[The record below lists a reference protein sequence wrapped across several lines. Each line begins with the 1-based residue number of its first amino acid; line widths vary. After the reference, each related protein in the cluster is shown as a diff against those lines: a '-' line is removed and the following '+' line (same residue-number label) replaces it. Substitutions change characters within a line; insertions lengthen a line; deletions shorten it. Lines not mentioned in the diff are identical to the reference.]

1 MSLQSR
7 VKTLWRAISK
17 PRELAAQVQEELEFH
32 IETYAED
39 LMNAGVPRAE
49 ALRRARAQLG
59 SVAAGKE
66 NCRAAWGTRFIDTMR
81 ADLRFAA
88 RMLTRSPGFA
98 AIAVG
103 SLALGIGA
111 NTAIFSMAK
120 AVLLDRLNVPQPGQ
134 LRLLAWYSKGHSI
147 VHSEWGDM
155 HRTADGQ
162 GSASTSFSYP
172 VYQQMRSQN
181 RDLGELFAFKNLG
194 RLNVTV
200 DGEAEVLQADLVS
213 GNFYEQMQVNP
224 QQGRAIAPSDDQSG
238 AAPVAVISDGYWE
251 HRFNR
256 SQAAL
261 GKTILVN
268 LVPVT
273 IIGVNPPAFAGAK
286 GTLSSPQLFLPFSAQ
301 PAVYPYQNTDSL
313 LSSNKVWWMQIM
325 ARVSPGTDEH
335 KVRAAL
341 DVAFKSAIHA
351 TAVIKPNE
359 SIPDIEVDD
368 GSRGMNEAHG
378 EMAKPLWS
386 LMALAGLVLLLAC
399 ANMANLLLSRSEARQ
414 REIGVRLALG
424 AGRWRIMRQ
433 VLTESLLLAGL
444 GGFAGLVSGAFGK
457 KAIVAMLS
465 SPSDPLTIRDGFDW
479 GVFAFCAALSIL
491 TGLLFGAAPAWQ
503 LTRTQANTTL
513 KDRAQT
519 VTRRQRGLT
528 GKSIVVFQVAL
539 STLLVVSAGFFLRT
553 LINLD
558 RIKPGF
564 DPHNLVLFDVRPPLK
579 LYTGEKQINLFHQLT
594 DRLASQPGVE
604 SVSLTSVPPLAN
616 NYDSDDFLPEGA
628 KSDSDAQS
636 VNESTVGER
645 YFETLRIP
653 IVAGRSF
660 APSDTETSLKVAV
673 VNQALAK
680 KYFPDQNPI
689 GKTFST
695 TDNKQNK
702 LVFRIVGLCA
712 DARYASLREDP
723 PPVFYLNYRQAPEVD
738 WGMTFAVRTTSP
750 RATITPALRRSL
762 QEVDRNLPLI
772 DVRTQQEQI
781 DQLLTNERIFAD
793 LTVAFGVLALVL
805 ASIGI
810 YGILAYSV
818 SRRTNEIG
826 IRMALGARADQVMR
840 MVLGEAGWMTVIG
853 IIAGLGAAL
862 ALGRV
867 ITSLL
872 YGLKAWDPATLAGA
886 AGVLLLVAFS
896 ASWLPARR
904 AARIDPMKALRHE

>member
-7 VKTLWRAISK
+7 VKTWWRAVSK
-17 PRELAAQVQEELEFH
+17 PRQLATQVQEELEFH
-32 IETYAED
+32 IESCAED
-39 LMNAGVPRAE
+39 LMKTGVPRSE
-49 ALRRARAQLG
+49 AFRRAKAELG
-59 SVAAGKE
+59 SIPASSE
-66 NCRAAWGTRFIDTMR
+66 QCRAAWGTRLVDTLR

-88 RMLTRSPGFA
+88 RMLARSPGFT
-98 AIAVG
+98 AIAIG

-120 AVLLDRLNVPQPGQ
+120 EVLLDQLNVPQPGQ
-134 LRLLAWYSKGHSI
+134 LRLLAWHSKRHSM
-147 VHSEWGDM
+147 VHHEWGDM
-155 HRTADGQ
+155 HREGDGQ
-162 GSASTSFSYP
+162 GSTSFSYP
-172 VYQQMRSQN
+172 VYEQMRRQN
-181 RDLGELFAFKNLG
+181 HDLGELFAFKNLG

-200 DGEAEVLQADLVS
+200 NGEAEVLQGDLVS
-213 GNFYEQMQVNP
+213 GNFYEQMSVQP
-224 QQGRAIAPSDDQSG
+224 QQGRTIIPSDDTPG
-238 AAPVAVISDGYWE
+238 AAPVAIISDGYWE
-251 HRFNR
+251 RRFNR
-256 SQAAL
+256 SQSAL

-273 IIGVNPPAFAGAK
+273 IVGVNPPAFTGAK
-286 GTLSSPQLFLPFSAQ
+286 GALSSPQLFLPFSVQ
-301 PAVYPYQNTDSL
+301 PAVYPYQNADSL
-313 LSSNKVWWMQIM
+313 LASNEVWWMQIM
-325 ARVSPGTDEH
+325 TRVSSGADEL
-335 KVRAAL
+335 KARAAL
-341 DVAFKSAIHA
+341 DVTFKSAIHA
-351 TAVIKPNE
+351 TSVIKPDE
-359 SIPDIEVDD
+359 SIPDIEVND
-368 GSRGMNEAHG
+368 GSRGLNEAH
-378 EMAKPLWS
+378 EQMARPLWS
-386 LMALAGLVLLLAC
+386 LMALSGLVLLLAC

-424 AGRWRIMRQ
+424 AGRWRIVRQ
-433 VLTESLLLAGL
+433 VMTESLLLSTLGGLAGL
-444 GGFAGLVSGAFGK
+444 LLGAIGK

-465 SPSDPLTIRDGFDW
+465 GPSDPLIIRDGFDW
-479 GVFAFCAALSIL
+479 GVFAFCAALSII
-491 TGLLFGAAPAWQ
+491 TGLLFGTAPAWQ
-503 LTRTQANTTL
+503 LTRTQTNTTL
-513 KDRAQT
+513 KDHAQT

-539 STLLVVSAGFFLRT
+539 STLLVVSAGYFLRT
-553 LINLD
+553 LLNLD

-564 DPHNLVLFDVRPPLK
+564 DPHNLVLFEVRPPLK
-579 LYTGEKQINLFHQLT
+579 LYTGEKQIQLFRQIT

-616 NYDSDDFLPEGA
+616 SYDSDDFIPEGA
-628 KSDSDAQS
+628 KEDSNQTG
-636 VNESTVGER
+636 VNEATVGER

-660 APSDTETSLKVAV
+660 ASTDTETSPKVAL

-680 KYFPDQNPI
+680 AAFPNQNPI
-689 GKTFST
+689 GKTFTT

-738 WGMTFAVRTTSP
+738 WGMTYAIRTTSP
-750 RATITPALRRSL
+750 RPAITPTLRRAVQS
-762 QEVDRNLPLI
+762 VDQNLPLVDI
-772 DVRTQQEQI
+772 RTQQEQI

-793 LTVAFGVLALVL
+793 LTVSFGVLALVL

-840 MVLGEAGWMTVIG
+840 MVLGEASWMTVIG
-853 IIAGLGAAL
+853 IVAGLGAAL

-867 ITSLL
+867 IASQL
-872 YGLKAWDPATLAGA
+872 YGLKASDPATLAGA
-886 AGVLLLVAFS
+886 AAVLIFVALA
-896 ASWLPARR
+896 ASWIPARR
-904 AARIDPMKALRHE
+904 AAGIDPMKALRHE